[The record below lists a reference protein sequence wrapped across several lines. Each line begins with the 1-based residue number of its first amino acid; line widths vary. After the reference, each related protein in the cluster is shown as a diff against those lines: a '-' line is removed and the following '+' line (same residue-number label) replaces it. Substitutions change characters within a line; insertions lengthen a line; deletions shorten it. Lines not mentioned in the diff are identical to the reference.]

1 MLKICKLLKMKLTV
15 RHMDT
20 SSEKNLNAKFMTD
33 ALVLLMFIITA
44 LLFLQYSQEIENEIT
59 TVVLNSL
66 NDINS
71 SIAET
76 RTGR

>member
-1 MLKICKLLKMKLTV
+1 MN
-15 RHMDT
+15 T

-33 ALVLLMFIITA
+33 ALVLLMFIITV
-44 LLFLQYSQEIENEIT
+44 LLFFQYSQEIENEIT
-59 TVVLNSL
+59 TVVLNSV

>member
-1 MLKICKLLKMKLTV
+1 MN
-15 RHMDT
+15 T

-44 LLFLQYSQEIENEIT
+44 LLFFQYSQEIENEIT
-59 TVVLNSL
+59 AVVLNSV